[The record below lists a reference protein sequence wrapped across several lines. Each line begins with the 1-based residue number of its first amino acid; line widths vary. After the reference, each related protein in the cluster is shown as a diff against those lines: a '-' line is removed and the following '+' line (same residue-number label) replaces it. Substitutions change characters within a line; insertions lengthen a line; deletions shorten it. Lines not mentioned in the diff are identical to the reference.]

1 MNEKIA
7 DAGIVLSYS
16 QGMKDKIDSDL
27 RDASN
32 QNKRKIVVL
41 DDDPTGIQTVHDVSV
56 YTDWSEDSLTRGFT
70 EKRNLFFVL
79 TNSRSFTA
87 DQTRRAHTEIA
98 ENLIKVSHKTGIDF
112 VLISRGDSTLRGH
125 YPLETEVLEKTI
137 QKKSGVGIDGE
148 ILCPYFNE
156 GGRYTL
162 NDTHYVRYA
171 ENLIPCA
178 NTEFAE
184 DKTFGYRS
192 SNLRE
197 YIEEKTQGEF
207 SAESVLSV
215 SLYLLRTMDYDAIC
229 GMLMGLNGFNKII
242 VNATCDY
249 DVKVFAVALLR
260 AMAAGKRYMIR
271 SAAALVKAVGN
282 ISDRPLLSHDELIEE
297 NNAGRG
303 GIIVVGSHTD
313 KTTKQLEELRKLNN
327 INFIEMDSDLVLKPG
342 RLNEECKRIVKEE
355 DTLIRAGRT
364 VCVSTKRKELTLKDD
379 TPEQA
384 LIRSVEI
391 SEAIQNCVG
400 KLSSVPSF
408 VVAKGGITSS
418 DVGTKALGVK
428 KAEVMGQIMPGVP
441 VWKTDKESRF
451 PRIPYIIFP
460 GNVGTDSTLREA
472 VEKLI

>member
-1 MNEKIA
+1 MNEKTA

-16 QGMKDKIDSDL
+16 QEMKDRIDSDL

-32 QNKRKIVVL
+32 KNKRKVVVL

-56 YTDWSEDSLTRGFT
+56 YTDWSEDSLTKGF
-70 EKRNLFFVL
+70 EEDRNLFFIL

-87 DQTRRAHTEIA
+87 EQTRKAHTEIA
-98 ENLIKVSHKTGIDF
+98 ENLISVSHKTGVDF

-125 YPLETEVLEKTI
+125 YPLETETLEKMI
-137 QKKSGVGIDGE
+137 QKKSGVATDGE

-156 GGRYTL
+156 GGRYTF
-162 NDTHYVRYA
+162 NDTHFVRYA
-171 ENLIPCA
+171 EQLIPCA
-178 NTEFAE
+178 NTEFAG
-184 DKTFGYRS
+184 DRTFGYNS

-197 YIEEKTQGEF
+197 YIEEKTQGKF
-207 SAESVLSV
+207 KAESVLSV

-229 GMLMGLNGFNKII
+229 EILTGVNGFNKII

-249 DVKVFAVALLR
+249 DVKVFAVALFR
-260 AMAAGKRYMIR
+260 AMETGKRFMIR

-282 ISDRPLLSHDELIEE
+282 ISDRPLLSHDELITK
-297 NNAGRG
+297 NNTGG

-313 KTTKQLEELRKLNN
+313 KTTKQLKELHRLST
-327 INFIEMDSDLVLKPG
+327 IEFIEMDSDLVLKTG
-342 RLNEECKRIVKEE
+342 RLNEECERIVREE
-355 DTLIRAGRT
+355 DAMIRAGKT
-364 VCVSTKRKELTLKDD
+364 VCISTKRKELTLKDD
-379 TPEQA
+379 TPEKS
-384 LIRSVEI
+384 LMRSVEI
-391 SEAIQNCVG
+391 SEALQNCVG

-441 VWKTDKESRF
+441 VWKTDEGSKF
-451 PRIPYIIFP
+451 PGIPYVIFP
-460 GNVGTDSTLREA
+460 GNVGADLTLREA